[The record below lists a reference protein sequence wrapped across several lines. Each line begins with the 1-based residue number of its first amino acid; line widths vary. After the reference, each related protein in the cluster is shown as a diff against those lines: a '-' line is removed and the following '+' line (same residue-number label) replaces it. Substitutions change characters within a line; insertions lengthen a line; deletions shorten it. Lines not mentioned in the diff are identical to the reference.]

1 LESGVFDKKLKQ
13 QLHNIEIEV
22 KDYERLFQS
31 IKNNVAYIEFNPKA
45 EILEV
50 NDLFLKAV
58 GYSKQALLGK
68 PHRIFCKK
76 GYADSQQY
84 HDFWADLNKGQ
95 AKSGVFERFDSHGNV
110 LWLQATYFPVN
121 DSQGR
126 VAKIIKIASDAT
138 KETNDLVAQRAIY
151 KALDRSNAIIEF
163 TPKGE
168 ILKANQN
175 FLAVMGYR
183 AQAIE
188 GKHHRIFCEDKF
200 YQQYPKFWDELAK
213 GECKSGRF
221 QRVTALG
228 EKVWLEASYNPIYDA
243 AGEVIKVVKFATDI
257 TQSMNLQMVIQQGAE
272 QIHGTLGHI
281 TQISSKAREYLN
293 SATKTSG
300 QMAEQ
305 VKQTTQLTEKLN
317 TESENIFKIV
327 STINSIAEQTNL
339 LALNAAIEAARAGE
353 MGRGFAVVA
362 DEVRTLASRTSKSTA
377 EIESMVKQN
386 RQMTEQVT
394 KDIFAISTTAEQ
406 GLIKIQDVVTIIE
419 EVYKGAIE
427 VSKAVSNMAGDR
439 AK

>member
-1 LESGVFDKKLKQ
+1 
-13 QLHNIEIEV
+13 
-22 KDYERLFQS
+22 
-31 IKNNVAYIEFNPKA
+31 
-45 EILEV
+45 
-50 NDLFLKAV
+50 
-58 GYSKQALLGK
+58 
-68 PHRIFCKK
+68 
-76 GYADSQQY
+76 
-84 HDFWADLNKGQ
+84 
-95 AKSGVFERFDSHGNV
+95 
-110 LWLQATYFPVN
+110 
-121 DSQGR
+121 
-126 VAKIIKIASDAT
+126 
-138 KETNDLVAQRAIY
+138 
-151 KALDRSNAIIEF
+151 
-163 TPKGE
+163 
-168 ILKANQN
+168 
-175 FLAVMGYR
+175 
-183 AQAIE
+183 
-188 GKHHRIFCEDKF
+188 
-200 YQQYPKFWDELAK
+200 
-213 GECKSGRF
+213 
-221 QRVTALG
+221 
-228 EKVWLEASYNPIYDA
+228 
-243 AGEVIKVVKFATDI
+243 
-257 TQSMNLQMVIQQGAE
+257 
-272 QIHGTLGHI
+272 LGHI